1 MRKTILNLTAIK
13 AILTTVF
20 IAFQYMGVAN
30 KKETTITKNEIVK
43 R

>member
-1 MRKTILNLTAIK
+1 MRKTILNITAIK

-20 IAFQYMGVAN
+20 IAFQYIAAVN
-30 KKETTITKNEIVK
+30 KKETTIHKNEIIK